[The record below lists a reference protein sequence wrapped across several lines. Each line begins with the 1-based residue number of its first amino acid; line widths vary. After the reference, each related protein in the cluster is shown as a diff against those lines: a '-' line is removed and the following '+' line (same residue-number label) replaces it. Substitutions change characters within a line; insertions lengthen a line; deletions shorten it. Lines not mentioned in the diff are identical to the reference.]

1 MALINPKHEI
11 NLKISFEIDE
21 EEAQAL
27 NVLSQYGDEAFVKAF
42 AEKLSPES
50 MRLHNKGLRK
60 FLKSCRETIP
70 NILEKT
76 EQARRTFRNHK

>member
-1 MALINPKHEI
+1 MALINAKHDLQ
-11 NLKISFEIDE
+11 LKVTFEISE

-27 NVLSQYGDEAFVKAF
+27 NVISQYGDEAFIKAF

-60 FLKSCRETIP
+60 FLKSCRESIP
-70 NILEKT
+70 RILEQTEMARKT
-76 EQARRTFRNHK
+76 FKK